1 MDFLNLSAIL
11 LNSVSFVSSKFQRF
25 DWEKLLKD
33 MIHKKTL
40 KIIFLIINCEIE
52 LKLKNVVKPSNII
65 KYLSLQ

>member
-11 LNSVSFVSSKFQRF
+11 LNSVSFVSSKFQRI

-52 LKLKNVVKPSNII
+52 LKLKKCSETL
-65 KYLSLQ
+65 KYN